1 MTSTH
6 DNELR
11 HQGAKGGARTQS
23 LPHVADIPIVEATT
37 RIPASRE
44 REFQF
49 IAVKNVPGSSA
60 SILYICLANNAATPV
75 YGWVQV
81 ATG

>member
-1 MTSTH
+1 MTFTH

-11 HQGAKGGARTQS
+11 HQGTKGGGRTQS
-23 LPHVADIPIVEATT
+23 QPHVADVPIVEALT
-37 RIPASRE
+37 RVPASRE

-49 IAVKNVPGSSA
+49 IAIKNIPGSSA
-60 SILYICLANNAATPV
+60 SKLYMCLADNATPPV
-75 YGWVQV
+75 YSWVQV